1 MNRDEVSQIIFDET
15 HIVSPKE
22 IAQREFRRTRRG
34 QPHADTLV
42 DTDAMTT
49 GQLLT
54 LLESLC
60 LREIQPYVD
69 TDAEQVVGHSIE
81 FRHSA
86 PIPCGALLRIRGWIH
101 SIGDRDVTF
110 FVHAQDDQEQV
121 GEGTVRL
128 VVVRRGEFA
137 RHIERKLEAIARRE
151 LFLAA

>member
-1 MNRDEVSQIIFDET
+1 MNREEVSQIIFYET
-15 HIVSPKE
+15 HTVSPE
-22 IAQREFRRTRRG
+22 ETAQCRCRLGPQG
-34 QPHADTLV
+34 QARADKLV
-42 DTDAMTT
+42 DTMTT
-49 GQLLT
+49 GQLVT

-60 LREIQPYVD
+60 LREIQRYLDP
-69 TDAEQVVGHSIE
+69 DAERVVGHSIQL
-81 FRHSA
+81 RYSGA
-86 PIPCGALLRIRGWIH
+86 IPGGALLRIRGWVH

-128 VVVRRGEFA
+128 VVVRRGEFV